1 MKPQPWGVIFKSVST
16 VDRKMLT
23 YGVYRL
29 ILILIDADS
38 NVPKTARVWNYY
50 MKFFFKR
57 EDLC

>member
-38 NVPKTARVWNYY
+38 NVPKTASVWNYY
-50 MKFFFKR
+50 IKFFFKR